1 MRRVLRRG
9 GATLLFVV
17 GASLLFVVAVGAAQF
32 LVARNSSP
40 MRSSFSGAGSGSC
53 PTLTD
58 RWRWRPRAIWASL
71 HALGLAAGWW
81 AGAVWSASA
90 AAVFTGAP
98 HAVVAALTLVAYLAC
113 SLRDP
118 GYVPRVGREPLRE
131 ALLEHQPRCQF
142 CAAPQRPRVKHCHD
156 CHRCVR
162 RLDHHCFWLGNCVGA
177 RTHRTFLLYL
187 VLQNAL
193 LWWTCAAAAAGAFA
207 LAYASPP
214 EPAAAGAAHVGRV
227 LAACACALLCLLM
240 GLAALVLLA
249 FQCALIV
256 RGETTWEHLRRDTLN
271 AAAGLPPLVRPFDR
285 GAARNIL
292 AFGGCIAQ
300 PPAPTVAALPVAPGA
315 ASLVSLPIAAPATA
329 LPVCQPC
336 GPSAAAGAATR

>member
-1 MRRVLRRG
+1 
-9 GATLLFVV
+9 
-17 GASLLFVVAVGAAQF
+17 
-32 LVARNSSP
+32 
-40 MRSSFSGAGSGSC
+40 MRSSFSGAGSLLRASRR

-71 HALGLAAGWW
+71 HVQVVARASRLAGWW

-98 HAVVAALTLVAYLAC
+98 HAMVAALTLVAYLAC

-214 EPAAAGAAHVGRV
+214 EPAAAGAAS
-227 LAACACALLCLLM
+227 AAKP
-240 GLAALVLLA
+240 
-249 FQCALIV
+249 
-256 RGETTWEHLRRDTLN
+256 
-271 AAAGLPPLVRPFDR
+271 AAAGPRTSVACSPR
-285 GAARNIL
+285 AR
-292 AFGGCIAQ
+292 ARC
-300 PPAPTVAALPVAPGA
+300 
-315 ASLVSLPIAAPATA
+315 
-329 LPVCQPC
+329 
-336 GPSAAAGAATR
+336 SAC

>member
-1 MRRVLRRG
+1 M
-9 GATLLFVV
+9 
-17 GASLLFVVAVGAAQF
+17 
-32 LVARNSSP
+32 
-40 MRSSFSGAGSGSC
+40 
-53 PTLTD
+53 
-58 RWRWRPRAIWASL
+58 
-71 HALGLAAGWW
+71 
-81 AGAVWSASA
+81 
-90 AAVFTGAP
+90 
-98 HAVVAALTLVAYLAC
+98 VAALTLVAYLAC

-131 ALLEHQPRCQF
+131 ALLEHQPRCRF
-142 CAAPQRPRVKHCHD
+142 CACAAAAARQALRHD

-249 FQCALIV
+249 FQRALIV

-285 GAARNIL
+285 GAARNSPRL
-292 AFGGCIAQ
+292 RR
-300 PPAPTVAALPVAPGA
+300 LHR
-315 ASLVSLPIAAPATA
+315 
-329 LPVCQPC
+329 
-336 GPSAAAGAATR
+336 AAARADRRRAARRAGRGVARLAAHRRAGDRAARLPAVRSLATEGAATR